1 LSRRLHWA
9 RIGAA
14 LAVVGAAAVLATGH
28 AAMLVLLVAWHAVLV
43 ALPMAA
49 VVLAC
54 IHAGLRDAAVLA
66 LCGLAGGGL
75 GAFVLFW
82 IWWASPTGGALASVA
97 WIAASAAIV
106 GSMLARLDRD
116 AIAHAAPLGIA
127 TLVWAAYG
135 LFVLALCLAPSGF
148 QAPLEVVQHHFGL
161 ALPYDNELPFI
172 FAQQVAKDRVTVPMS
187 LQWLSSDRPPL
198 QTAYF
203 LASGAVLLPRAEVHY
218 QVQATLLQTL
228 WLPGMWL
235 LLRSFRI
242 ARGALFAAL
251 AASMFSGFALIHG
264 IFTWP
269 KLFPAAYIAVATAI
283 MLDATREALGDV
295 RVAMAT
301 GACIALAMLCHPG
314 SAFVL
319 LGLGVALWALRRI
332 PPVRFLAIAGI
343 TAFIVLLPWAL
354 YQRYADP
361 PGNRLLKWHLA
372 DVQDVDARSVGEAL
386 RDAYAAITF
395 EQLVDNKVEDLRMIV
410 GPASAVP
417 LVAAASTVGL
427 GDDDASI
434 LRHLQFFH
442 IVVALGV
449 LALAPLAWLVPRSW
463 RSHEFRASLQLA
475 TICLVTM
482 VPWVLLMFPRGG
494 TVIHTGSLAVVCF
507 LFCAAMLAFYAASRW
522 LAVAAL
528 ALHILLT
535 LDVYVRA
542 TPLAEGATR
551 ADYRAFNALAVLA
564 VALACAALWKL
575 AGMRPGQ
582 AMRGRAKP

>member
-1 LSRRLHWA
+1 LSRRLPWA
-9 RIGAA
+9 RIGGALAA
-14 LAVVGAAAVLATGH
+14 LVATAVFATGH
-28 AAMLVLLVAWHAVLV
+28 AVMLGLLVAWHAALI

-54 IHAGLRDAAVLA
+54 LRAGLRDATVLA

-106 GSMLARLDRD
+106 GSLLARLDRD
-116 AIAHAAPLGIA
+116 AIAHAAPLGMA
-127 TLVWAAYG
+127 TLMWVSYA
-135 LFVLALCLAPSGF
+135 LFLLAFCLAPSGF

-161 ALPYDNELPFI
+161 ALPYDNELPLI
-172 FAQQVAKDRVTVPMS
+172 FAQQVAKDRVAVPMS

-203 LASGAVLLPRAEVHY
+203 LASGAALLPRPELHY

-228 WLPGMWL
+228 WAPGMWL

-242 ARGALFAAL
+242 ARGALVAAL
-251 AASMFSGFALIHG
+251 AAGMFSGFAFIHG

-269 KLFPAAYIAVATAI
+269 KLFPVVYIAVVTAI
-283 MLDATREALGDV
+283 VLNASRESLGDG

-301 GACIALAMLCHPG
+301 GACFALAMLCHPG

-343 TAFIVLLPWAL
+343 AALIALLPWAL

-372 DVQDVDARSVGEAL
+372 DVQDVDARSVGQAL

-395 EQLVDNKVEDLRMIV
+395 EQLVDNKVQDLRMIV

-417 LVAAASTVGL
+417 LVAEASTVGL
-427 GDDDASI
+427 GDEDAST

-442 IVVALGV
+442 IAVALGV
-449 LALAPLAWLVPRSW
+449 LALAPLAWLVPRAW
-463 RSHEFRASLQLA
+463 RMREFGASLQLV

-494 TVIHTGSLAVVCF
+494 TVIHTGSLAMVCF
-507 LFCAAMLAFYAASRW
+507 LFSAAMLAFYAASRW
-522 LAVAAL
+522 LAIAAF

-535 LDVYVRA
+535 LDVYARSTGLV
-542 TPLAEGATR
+542 EGATR
-551 ADYRAFNALAVLA
+551 ADYRAFNALAVVA

-575 AGMRPGQ
+575 AGTKQESSPL
-582 AMRGRAKP
+582 K